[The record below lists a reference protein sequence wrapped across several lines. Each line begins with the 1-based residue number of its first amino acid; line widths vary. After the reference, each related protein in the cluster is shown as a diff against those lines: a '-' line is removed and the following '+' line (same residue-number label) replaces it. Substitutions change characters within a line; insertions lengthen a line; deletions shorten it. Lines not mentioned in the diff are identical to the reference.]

1 MDLVPGPLLMAQ
13 SAGSQARAQF
23 TLQVPNQP
31 LWVGLPIA
39 LQGAYLATSAPGFPL
54 ELSNAL
60 KAQFAL

>member
-1 MDLVPGPLLMAQ
+1 MAQ